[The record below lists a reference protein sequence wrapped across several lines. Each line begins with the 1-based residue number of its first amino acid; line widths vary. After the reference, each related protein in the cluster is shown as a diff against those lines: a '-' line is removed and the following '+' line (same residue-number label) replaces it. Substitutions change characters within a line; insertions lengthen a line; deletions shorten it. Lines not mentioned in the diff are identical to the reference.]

1 MTQIVSK
8 QKMWIDTD
16 TASDDAVALIL
27 ALKSPTTNV
36 IGISI
41 VAGNVPIDLG
51 VQAALYTIEMCRV
64 KVPVHVG
71 AVKPLVRSFASAQN
85 VHGTDGM
92 GDIGLKLNGRQPTS
106 QDAVRQ
112 IIETFRSAK
121 GEIDLV
127 TLGPLTNIALAL
139 SIEPEFAKWVRRCVI
154 MGGTGV
160 LPGNVTIAS
169 EFNVWADPESA
180 RIVFDSELPLEMVGW
195 DVSVA
200 DAVIS
205 DELAV
210 EFGALSDLGKFAM
223 SIQRQVREFCRTE
236 TKLDG
241 FDLPDPIAMSVA
253 IDSSMSSFE
262 VQRHVRVHLGDG
274 DTRGQTVIDHLDVL
288 GRSQNCRVVLRVDRE
303 RFIAMIRNALTD

>member
-27 ALKSPTTNV
+27 ALKSPTTDV

-210 EFGALSDLGKFAM
+210 EFSALSDLGKFAM

-288 GRSQNCRVVLRVDRE
+288 GRSHNCRVVLRVDRE
-303 RFIAMIRNALTD
+303 RFIAMIRNALTS

>member
-223 SIQRQVREFCRTE
+223 AIQRQVREFCRTE

-288 GRSQNCRVVLRVDRE
+288 GRSHNCRVVLRVDRE

>member
-1 MTQIVSK
+1 
-8 QKMWIDTD
+8 MWIDTD

-41 VAGNVPIDLG
+41 VAGNVPIELG
-51 VQAALYTIEMCRV
+51 VQAALYTIEMCEA

-71 AVKPLVRSFASAQN
+71 ATKPLVRSFSSAQN

-92 GDIGLKLNGRQPTS
+92 GDIGLKLSGRIPTS
-106 QDAVRQ
+106 HDAVRQ
-112 IIETFRSAK
+112 IIDTFRSAP

-160 LPGNVTIAS
+160 LPGNVTVAS
-169 EFNVWADPESA
+169 EFNIWADPESA
-180 RIVFDSELPLEMVGW
+180 RIVFDSALPLEMVGW

-205 DELAV
+205 DELAA
-210 EFGALSDLGKFAM
+210 EFTELSNLGKFAM

-241 FDLPDPIAMSVA
+241 FDLPDPITMSVA
-253 IDSSMSSFE
+253 IDSSMSTSE
-262 VQRHVRVHLGDG
+262 ILKYVRVHLGDG
-274 DTRGQTVIDHLDVL
+274 DTRGQTIVDHLGTL
-288 GRSQNCRVVLRVDRE
+288 EKNQNCRVVLRVDRK
-303 RFIAMIRNALTD
+303 RFVAMIRDALVN

>member
-1 MTQIVSK
+1 
-8 QKMWIDTD
+8 MWIDTD

-41 VAGNVPIDLG
+41 VAGNVPIELG
-51 VQAALYTIEMCRV
+51 VQAALYTIEMCEV
-64 KVPVHVG
+64 EVPVHVG
-71 AVKPLVRSFASAQN
+71 ATKPLVRSFSSAQN

-92 GDIGLKLNGRQPTS
+92 GDIGLKLSGRIPTS
-106 QDAVRQ
+106 HDAVRQ

-139 SIEPEFAKWVRRCVI
+139 SIEPEFAKWVRRCII

-160 LPGNVTIAS
+160 LPGNVTVAS
-169 EFNVWADPESA
+169 EFNLWADPESA

-205 DELAV
+205 DELAS
-210 EFGALSDLGKFAM
+210 EFSELSNLGKFAM

-241 FDLPDPIAMSVA
+241 FDLPDPITMSVA
-253 IDSSMSSFE
+253 IDSSMSISE
-262 VQRHVRVHLGDG
+262 IRKYVRVHLGDG
-274 DTRGQTVIDHLDVL
+274 DTRGQTIVDHLEVL
-288 GRSQNCRVVLRVDRE
+288 GKSQNCRVVLRVDRE
-303 RFIAMIRNALTD
+303 RFVAMIREALVN

>member
-1 MTQIVSK
+1 MTQIISK

-41 VAGNVPIDLG
+41 VAGNVPIELG
-51 VQAALYTIEMCRV
+51 VQAALYTIEMCEA

-71 AVKPLVRSFASAQN
+71 ATKPLVRSFSSAQN

-92 GDIGLKLNGRQPTS
+92 GDIGLKLSGRLPTS
-106 QDAVRQ
+106 HDAIRQ
-112 IIETFRSAK
+112 IIETFRSAP

-139 SIEPEFAKWVRRCVI
+139 SIEPEFARWVRRCVI

-160 LPGNVTIAS
+160 LPGNVTVAS

-205 DELAV
+205 DELAI
-210 EFGALSDLGKFAM
+210 EFSELSNLGKFAM

-236 TKLDG
+236 TKLEG
-241 FDLPDPIAMSVA
+241 FDLPDPITMSVA
-253 IDSSMSSFE
+253 IDSSMSISE
-262 VQRHVRVHLGDG
+262 IRKYVRVHLGDG
-274 DTRGQTVIDHLDVL
+274 DTRGQTIVDHLDVL
-288 GRSQNCRVVLRVDRE
+288 RRGQNCRVVLRVDRK
-303 RFIAMIRNALTD
+303 RFVAMIRDALVN

>member
-1 MTQIVSK
+1 MK
-8 QKMWIDTD
+8 QKIWIDTD

-27 ALKSPTTNV
+27 ALKSPTTDV
-36 IGISI
+36 VAISI

-51 VQAALYTIEMCRV
+51 VQAALYTVEMC
-64 KVPVHVG
+64 KANVPVHVG
-71 AVKPLVRSFASAQN
+71 AFKPLVRTFASAQN
-85 VHGTDGM
+85 VHGKDGM
-92 GDIGLKLNGRQPTS
+92 GDIGLKLSGRTPTS
-106 QDAVRQ
+106 HQAIHEMISVFRQ
-112 IIETFRSAK
+112 AP
-121 GEIDLV
+121 GEINLV

-154 MGGTGV
+154 MGGTAV
-160 LPGNVTIAS
+160 LPGNVTAAS

-200 DAVIS
+200 DAVIP
-205 DELAV
+205 DELAN
-210 EFGALSDLGKFAM
+210 ELSGLSDLGKFAM

-253 IDSSMSSFE
+253 LDITIVSSE
-262 VQRHVRVHLGDG
+262 IRKHVRVNLGDG
-274 DTRGQTVIDHLDVL
+274 DTRGQTIVDHLEIINNRD
-288 GRSQNCRVVLRVDRE
+288 NCRVVLRVDRE
-303 RFIAMIRNALTD
+303 KFVAMLRAALAN

>member
-1 MTQIVSK
+1 MTQIISK

-41 VAGNVPIDLG
+41 VAGNVPIELG
-51 VQAALYTIEMCRV
+51 VQAALYTIEMCEV
-64 KVPVHVG
+64 EVPVHVG
-71 AVKPLVRSFASAQN
+71 ATKPLVRSFSSAQN

-92 GDIGLKLNGRQPTS
+92 GDIGLKLSGRIPTS
-106 QDAVRQ
+106 HDAVRQ

-139 SIEPEFAKWVRRCVI
+139 SIAPEFAKWVRRCII

-160 LPGNVTIAS
+160 LPGNVTVAS

-205 DELAV
+205 DELAS
-210 EFGALSDLGKFAM
+210 EFSELSNLGKFAM

-241 FDLPDPIAMSVA
+241 FDLPDPITMSVA
-253 IDSSMSSFE
+253 IDSSMSISE
-262 VQRHVRVHLGDG
+262 IRKYVRVHLGDG
-274 DTRGQTVIDHLDVL
+274 DTRGQTIVDHLEVL
-288 GRSQNCRVVLRVDRE
+288 GKAQNCRVVLRVDRK
-303 RFIAMIRNALTD
+303 RFVAMIRDALVD

>member
-1 MTQIVSK
+1 MNKIISK

-41 VAGNVPIDLG
+41 VAGNVPIELG
-51 VQAALYTIEMCRV
+51 VQAALYTIDMCEV
-64 KVPVHVG
+64 EVPVHVG
-71 AVKPLVRSFASAQN
+71 ATKPLVRSFSSAQN

-92 GDIGLKLNGRQPTS
+92 GDIGLKLSGRIPTS
-106 QDAVRQ
+106 HDAVRQ

-139 SIEPEFAKWVRRCVI
+139 SIAPEFAKWVRRCII

-160 LPGNVTIAS
+160 LPGNVTVAS

-205 DELAV
+205 DELAS
-210 EFGALSDLGKFAM
+210 EFSELSNLGKFAM

-241 FDLPDPIAMSVA
+241 FDLPDPITMSVA
-253 IDSSMSSFE
+253 IDSSMSISE
-262 VQRHVRVHLGDG
+262 IRKYVRVHLGDG
-274 DTRGQTVIDHLDVL
+274 DTRGQTIVDHLEVL
-288 GRSQNCRVVLRVDRE
+288 GKAQNCRVVLRVDRK
-303 RFIAMIRNALTD
+303 RFVAMIRDALVD